1 MEHWG
6 GNTPQE
12 HRVIQSFNIHYL
24 QICEVWP
31 GRVRGR
37 VGVGEVRVRG
47 GRVGTVGDGNFV
59 VHCPSP
65 IIPISLYQIFFCE
78 KDNVA
83 PHNYPSH
90 HITTDPRILHP
101 TPEQWA
107 GVSGGSGEAVK

>member
-1 MEHWG
+1 MF
-6 GNTPQE
+6 QYIK
-12 HRVIQSFNIHYL
+12 RNIL
-24 QICEVWP
+24 
-31 GRVRGR
+31 RGCASQNNDF
-37 VGVGEVRVRG
+37 GFLADQLVGEVRVRG

>member
-1 MEHWG
+1 MGWEHAAG
-6 GNTPQE
+6 TSSHPI
-12 HRVIQSFNIHYL
+12 IQHTI

-37 VGVGEVRVRG
+37 VGEVRVRG